1 MTQIENRWTVGNIA
15 ALAGVGLSIV
25 INAAVVIWWAA
36 GVNANL
42 TNLSARMESQANDT
56 DKRFEVQAND
66 SRRQLDLQSTMLGNY
81 DVRLRDVERAY
92 ARLDEKVS
100 TILETVREVRDVV
113 KVQPNP
119 VTAPRVSTRVD
130 IRKYM
135 SHETMADLPMPW
147 PDATA
152 DRNTSMSSPSSR
164 KMTLFLMCRPM
175 SSSNSRCQGSGP
187 VLFAKGFS
195 DPSASSGSPQGNT
208 AMTNP

>member
-42 TNLSARMESQANDT
+42 TNLSARMESQADNT

-113 KVQPNP
+113 KVQPH
-119 VTAPRVSTRVD
+119 S
-130 IRKYM
+130 
-135 SHETMADLPMPW
+135 
-147 PDATA
+147 
-152 DRNTSMSSPSSR
+152 
-164 KMTLFLMCRPM
+164 
-175 SSSNSRCQGSGP
+175 
-187 VLFAKGFS
+187 AK
-195 DPSASSGSPQGNT
+195 
-208 AMTNP
+208 

>member
-25 INAAVVIWWAA
+25 INATVVIWWAA

-113 KVQPNP
+113 KVQPH
-119 VTAPRVSTRVD
+119 S
-130 IRKYM
+130 
-135 SHETMADLPMPW
+135 
-147 PDATA
+147 
-152 DRNTSMSSPSSR
+152 
-164 KMTLFLMCRPM
+164 
-175 SSSNSRCQGSGP
+175 
-187 VLFAKGFS
+187 AK
-195 DPSASSGSPQGNT
+195 
-208 AMTNP
+208 